1 MGFKEKSDEII
12 KKHNNN
18 FMKFCIAI
26 KIFFK
31 TIGEYLMKLISGTSD
46 PIIDYTKNP
55 GNAKER
61 LWYGFVGT
69 IQDFF
74 KEDESSLT
82 PEEKIQKKRGEKSGT
97 LPVPSLNFINYFI
110 KNAGIIV
117 SIGMLVGAI
126 ILNGRFRKQYIQQM
140 RDNELNITGDIYQ
153 SDIYQGVE
161 FGSIQPYFYN
171 SSAQSNEYICLRD
184 CYINCSYKSYL
195 TGGFGSKPTT
205 YAIPHIIKSGA
216 RALHFDVFEDL
227 IGVKLDGAYI
237 PHVRC
242 PNNSIDDGISFD
254 DMMKAVNNADPF
266 SKMSNGNSHYPLIL
280 YLDFWYQ
287 EDKDI
292 GTKNVNRGF
301 RHYNSYES
309 IYNILDYYF
318 NDQLGITGST
328 AYGGGGNM
336 TKGSDF
342 GSIPY
347 YLAQGRLL
355 LISNVSPQ
363 TMDSTSGY
371 DPVKDNIQSLSN
383 KPDQSTKNIGNLA
396 SVLYGTINFK
406 SASRSIN
413 IRNGSDSQH
422 NPNMYGYIYTK
433 EIANASGIT
442 GQQGGGIKDITT
454 NARTG
459 LYVVIPEDPLT
470 INKYMW
476 RKNITN
482 PKFLDCFQHGMQMV
496 FMCYQN
502 GFDQVSNYIQFFN
515 KSSFVIK
522 RSELRNIINS
532 PVKIN
537 QQAPQLSYTP
547 ISAAKVKDFVDYSL

>member
-1 MGFKEKSDEII
+1 MKLKQQIKEDIMKLKDNIYILCDTIFK
-12 KKHNNN
+12 
-18 FMKFCIAI
+18 
-26 KIFFK
+26 
-31 TIGEYLMKLISGTSD
+31 YLMKLISGTSD

-140 RDNELNITGDIYQ
+140 RDNELNITRDIYQ

-171 SSAQSNEYICLRD
+171 SSAKRNEYIYLRD
-184 CYINCSYKSYL
+184 CYINCCYKSYL

-227 IGVKLDGAYI
+227 IGVKIDGAYI

-242 PNNSIDDGISFD
+242 PNNSVDDGITFD

-318 NDQLGITGST
+318 NDQLGLKTPNYGS
-328 AYGGGGNM
+328 GGNM
-336 TKGSDF
+336 TKESDF

-371 DPVKDNIQSLSN
+371 DPDKDNIQSLSN

-406 SASRSIN
+406 STTRSIN
-413 IRNGSDSQH
+413 IRNGSDSQN
-422 NPNMYGYIYTK
+422 NPKMYGYIYTSDT
-433 EIANASGIT
+433 ANAGGIT
-442 GQQGGGIKDITT
+442 GQQGGGINNIKT

-459 LYVVIPEDPLT
+459 MYIVIPEDPLT
-470 INKYMW
+470 INKNLW

-532 PVKIN
+532 PVN
-537 QQAPQLSYTP
+537 VQQQAPQLSYAP